1 MKKKLVGILS
11 VTMCALLSVSLAACG
26 KNKHEAKTAW
36 ESDAAKH
43 WHLCATEG
51 HTDKLN
57 EAEHVWNDG
66 EITAAATEEA
76 DGVKTY
82 TCTVCEYKKT
92 EAIPQL
98 PHTHKFDTNS
108 WGKDGSG
115 HWHKATC
122 EHTAEISD
130 KAAHTFGNW
139 TEKTPAN
146 HVDKVEKR
154 TCTVCLYEEERTVPN
169 SAIHDYENVKS
180 DAENHWFEC
189 ECGAKAEI
197 EKHTFG
203 DWAEKT
209 AAGVDQDRQYSR
221 KCTECQYEA
230 VLTFD
235 NTKTNGT
242 YCVAIKEVFAI
253 SGKKVIQGQVLRG
266 TIEVGDNLAFEG
278 VDGEFNID
286 AIKKNKVSVQSAS
299 YGESVELTVSA
310 NKGSID
316 DITNNTSTLASQPG
330 EVNAYN
336 KFTAVIKIDKGEFS
350 ENLSAG
356 IDVYLDLHDVGH
368 GMIPC
373 KLTLPEGVSVA
384 QDGKSYN
391 VTITIPKNVSKW
403 LWAGMQFKYKI
414 YDSASSSNITIA
426 TGTVLSTIA

>member
-43 WHLCATEG
+43 WHLCASEG

-66 EITAAATEEA
+66 EITSAATEEA

-82 TCTVCEYKKT
+82 TCTVCDYKKT
-92 EAIPQL
+92 EAVPRLQ
-98 PHTHKFDTNS
+98 HTHKFDTAS
-108 WGKDGSG
+108 WKKDGSG

-139 TEKTPAN
+139 TVKTPAN
-146 HVDKVEKR
+146 HVDRVEKR
-154 TCTVCLYEEERTVPN
+154 TCSVCLYEEEQTVPN
-169 SAIHDYENVKS
+169 TAVHDYENIKS

-203 DWAEKT
+203 DWTEKT
-209 AAGVDQDRQYSR
+209 AAGVDQDKQYSR
-221 KCTECQYEA
+221 KCTECQYED

-242 YCVAIKEVFAI
+242 YCVVITSKFVA
-253 SGKKVIQGQVLRG
+253 SGKKYVVAKVVRG
-266 TIEVGDNLAFEG
+266 TINVGDNIVIDG
-278 VDGEFNID
+278 VDGTFLID
-286 AIKKNKVSVQSAS
+286 GITENRTDLTSAS
-299 YGESVELTVSA
+299 CGQNVYLELSEESGDFSLVPNATRLAYESDTVKSY
-310 NKGSID
+310 
-316 DITNNTSTLASQPG
+316 ST
-330 EVNAYN
+330 
-336 KFTAVIKIDKGEFS
+336 FTAQITIDQSEFKGD
-350 ENLSAG
+350 LYAG
-356 IDVYLDLHDVGH
+356 SDVRLDLYNTGYK
-368 GMIPC
+368 MPC
-373 KLTLPEGVSVA
+373 SLVLPEGVNVA
-384 QDGKSYN
+384 EDGESYV
-391 VTITIPKNVSKW
+391 VTITLPENLSRAM
-403 LWAGMQFKYKI
+403 WAGMEFSYLIQI
-414 YDSASSSNITIA
+414 PGSSSYVIVARGII
-426 TGTVLSTIA
+426 LSVAD